1 MFIKIWIYRN
11 IYIVVIVIQFIFLK
25 RTLFKTI
32 VKLFSLSFWLSYS
45 FLVRIKNTYTIYIYK
60 KKKKIHKSMSNN
72 YCTKY
77 SSPHNPLPTILACS
91 LVNCPKLNQALA
103 IFPFL
108 SLFLWLS
115 RISFL
120 ILTLLKS
127 KLLTN
132 LIKLIHGINSFNPP
146 NISLHGA
153 S

>member
-1 MFIKIWIYRN
+1 
-11 IYIVVIVIQFIFLK
+11 
-25 RTLFKTI
+25 
-32 VKLFSLSFWLSYS
+32 
-45 FLVRIKNTYTIYIYK
+45 
-60 KKKKIHKSMSNN
+60 MSNN
-72 YCTKY
+72 YYTKY

-91 LVNCPKLNQALA
+91 LLNCPKLNQAFA
-103 IFPFL
+103 MFPFL

-146 NISLHGA
+146 NISLRMVHRKSYYHRIRFNITNFFAVNKSSLQGWNEIYEWNFVSLFVTLKHEQKLSFLVA
-153 S
+153 IFQLLKSKSDK

>member
-25 RTLFKTI
+25 HTLFKTI
-32 VKLFSLSFWLSYS
+32 VELFSLSLWLSYS
-45 FLVRIKNTYTIYIYK
+45 FLVRIKNIYTIYIQ
-60 KKKKIHKSMSNN
+60 KKIHKSMSNN

-77 SSPHNPLPTILACS
+77 SLPHNPLPTILACS
-91 LVNCPKLNQALA
+91 LLNCPKLNQAFA
-103 IFPFL
+103 MFPFL

-153 S
+153 P